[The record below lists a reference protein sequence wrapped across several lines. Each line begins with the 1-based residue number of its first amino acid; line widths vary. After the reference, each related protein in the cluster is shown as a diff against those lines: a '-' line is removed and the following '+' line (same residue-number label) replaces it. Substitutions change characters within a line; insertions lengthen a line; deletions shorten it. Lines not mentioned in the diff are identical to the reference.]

1 MVNFN
6 LYFDST
12 LANSTVSTISTK
24 NTELSTALDSIRSC
38 LEEISLGWGNE
49 QTDFNK
55 FRTSFETCLSNYGS
69 LVGIN
74 NSICTFVN
82 DYIAHVESISSNER
96 SGE

>member
-24 NTELSTALDSIRSC
+24 NTELSTALESIRSC

-49 QTDFNK
+49 QTDFNN
-55 FRTSFETCLSNYGS
+55 FRRNFETCLSNYSS
-69 LVGIN
+69 LVAIN

>member
-24 NTELSTALDSIRSC
+24 NNELSTALDSIRTC
-38 LEEISLGWGNE
+38 LEEISLGWGIE

-55 FRTSFETCLSNYGS
+55 FRTDFETCLSNYSS
-69 LVGIN
+69 LVAIN
-74 NSICTFVN
+74 SSICTFVN
-82 DYIAHVESISSNER
+82 DYIKHIESISSNVR